1 MIAYL
6 NPEFDNAQE
15 ERNQPKKKRKLR
27 AMTIGEHCSVGITEC
42 KDCEYHRNLYC
53 CDYSD
58 FNQVNRGRDSN
69 KPYKTK
75 YGKYILV
82 EVKE

>member
-1 MIAYL
+1 MITYL
-6 NPEFDNAQE
+6 RPEFDNAQE
-15 ERNQPKKKRKLR
+15 ERNQPKKKRKFR
-27 AMTIGEHCSVGITEC
+27 AMTIGEHCNVEKPVC
-42 KDCEYHRNLYC
+42 KKCEYRHNWFF

-58 FNQVNRGRDSN
+58 FNQVYRAHDKN

-75 YGKYILV
+75 DGKYILV